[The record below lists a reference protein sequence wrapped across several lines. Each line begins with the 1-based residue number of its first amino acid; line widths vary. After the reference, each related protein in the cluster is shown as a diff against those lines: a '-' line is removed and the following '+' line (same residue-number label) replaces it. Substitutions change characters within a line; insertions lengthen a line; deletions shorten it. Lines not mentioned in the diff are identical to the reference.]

1 MALPELSPAQQ
12 EQLVRYRT
20 LEQNIQNLR
29 IQLTEIDRA
38 LSEIEL
44 TKKELEKLEGET
56 QVWKAVGGVMFPKKA
71 QDVLNE
77 LNEKGELLEIQKKGL
92 SSQEKQNVE
101 RFEELQKKLSQDLG

>member
-29 IQLTEIDRA
+29 LQLNEIDRA
-38 LSEIEL
+38 LSEMEV
-44 TKKELEKLEGET
+44 TKKELKTLEGDT
-56 QVWKAVGGVMFPKKA
+56 QVWKTVGGVMFPKKA
-71 QDVLNE
+71 QDVLKE

-101 RFEELQKKLSQDLG
+101 PFEELQKKLSQDLG

>member
-29 IQLTEIDRA
+29 LQLNEIDRA
-38 LSEIEL
+38 LSEMEV
-44 TKKELEKLEGET
+44 TKKELKTLEGDT

-71 QDVLNE
+71 QDVLKE

>member
-1 MALPELSPAQQ
+1 MTLPELSPAQQ

-29 IQLTEIDRA
+29 IQLNEIERA
-38 LSEIEL
+38 LSEIGV
-44 TKKELEKLEGET
+44 TKKELQNLEGDTE
-56 QVWKAVGGVMFPKKA
+56 VWKAVGGVMFPKKA
-71 QDVLNE
+71 QNVLKE
-77 LNEKGELLEIQKKGL
+77 LTEKEELLEIQKKGL

>member
-12 EQLVRYRT
+12 EQLVRFRT

-29 IQLTEIDRA
+29 IQLNEIERA
-38 LSEIEL
+38 LSEIEV
-44 TKKELEKLEGET
+44 TKKELLNLEGDTE
-56 QVWKAVGGVMFPKKA
+56 VWKAVGGVMFPKKA
-71 QDVLNE
+71 QDVLKE
-77 LNEKGELLEIQKKGL
+77 LTEKGELLEIQKKGL

>member
-1 MALPELSPAQQ
+1 MTLPELSPAQQ

-29 IQLTEIDRA
+29 IQLNEIERA
-38 LSEIEL
+38 LSEIGV
-44 TKKELEKLEGET
+44 TKKELQNLEGDTE
-56 QVWKAVGGVMFPKKA
+56 VWKAVGGVMFPKKA
-71 QDVLNE
+71 QNVLKE
-77 LNEKGELLEIQKKGL
+77 LTEKGELLEIQKKGL